1 MQMMLCAC
9 GVSEEEAEDC
19 LRYGFLSALMLHTEL
34 HIQALP
40 IEEQEAARKWRWA
53 KIRNGKD
60 FDSNFAQVLP
70 EEADKLDRCGD
81 PSGILWMWIGSL
93 MGRLADDGKIHTLAA
108 PAFGRCMALSGEGLD
123 EIVRVRCMIS
133 VQAPY
138 IYVQML
144 SSIVH
149 LNNLVSAISFGMT
162 LGVSIGTLLQH
173 RRADMPSDEQ
183 ATARDA
189 AVDMQSLIVA
199 FFLSCIGPFVY
210 QALLEVSIAIAQPF
224 SNSDA
229 VVPTK
234 RIIKVLERDLLDAAE
249 SAQDIRS
256 NRERAFSQKKKD
268 SQQQMDGED
277 DDGDGDDGDMGD
289 DGESG

>member
-1 MQMMLCAC
+1 MLLSLLVAIIVVASLEDPAGLKVSMFDAISSFLRVFVGLLLGFFMSASVNRWWGCIESFLGLCGTIRKMQMMLCAC
-9 GVSEEEAEDC
+9 GVSEQDAEDC
-19 LRYGFLSALMLHTEL
+19 LRYGFLSVWMLHAEL
-34 HIQALP
+34 HIQELP
-40 IEEQEAARKWRWA
+40 KDRQEAARERSWA

-60 FDSNFAQVLP
+60 FGSNFAQVLP
-70 EEADKLDRCGD
+70 EEADKLERCGD
-81 PSGILWMWIGSL
+81 PSGTLWMWIGSL

-189 AVDMQSLIVA
+189 AV
-199 FFLSCIGPFVY
+199 
-210 QALLEVSIAIAQPF
+210 
-224 SNSDA
+224 
-229 VVPTK
+229 
-234 RIIKVLERDLLDAAE
+234 
-249 SAQDIRS
+249 
-256 NRERAFSQKKKD
+256 
-268 SQQQMDGED
+268 
-277 DDGDGDDGDMGD
+277 
-289 DGESG
+289 